1 MFGRSRWAMALL
13 WALIIIVATTR
24 EEANFGQSPAIVRSA
39 AAQEA
44 APRPLAPM
52 DRGTCAKASTP
63 AGTDEY
69 CVSSVLKSDGLNIY
83 SYGPENLFDDDTD
96 TAWVEGVPGQGIGQ
110 WIVVAFDRIRLV
122 KSIEI
127 INGYA
132 KDHLVFQKNSRVKD
146 IKVEFSGRDEPE
158 YFKLK
163 DSETPQPVPLPD
175 DAPLKA
181 YWIKFT
187 VESVYPGTK
196 WEDTAISELRVVSE
210 LAQP

>member
-1 MFGRSRWAMALL
+1 MFGRLQWAMALP
-13 WALIIIVATTR
+13 WALIMTVAMAR
-24 EEANFGQSPAIVRSA
+24 EEAKFGQWPAIVRSA
-39 AAQEA
+39 AAQQA
-44 APRPLAPM
+44 APRPPAPTEG
-52 DRGTCAKASTP
+52 GTCAKASTP
-63 AGTDEY
+63 AGIDEY
-69 CVSSVLKSDGLNIY
+69 CVSSVLRSDNLNIY

-122 KSIEI
+122 TLVEVV
-127 INGYA
+127 NGYA

-146 IKVEFSGRDEPE
+146 IKIEFSGRDEPA

-187 VESVYPGTK
+187 IESVYPGTK

-210 LAQP
+210 PAQP

>member
-1 MFGRSRWAMALL
+1 
-13 WALIIIVATTR
+13 
-24 EEANFGQSPAIVRSA
+24 
-39 AAQEA
+39 
-44 APRPLAPM
+44 
-52 DRGTCAKASTP
+52 
-63 AGTDEY
+63 
-69 CVSSVLKSDGLNIY
+69 VLKSDNLNIY

-122 KSIEI
+122 KSIEV

-146 IKVEFSGRDEPE
+146 IKIEFSGRDEPA

-163 DSETPQPVPLPD
+163 DSETPQLVPLPD

-196 WEDTAISELRVVSE
+196 WEDTAISELRIVSE
-210 LAQP
+210 SALP